1 MNIILLRQNDFCI
14 NDNNVSIT
22 DHRFDHIQTVLKSKV
37 GDKLKVGI
45 IGGNRGYGTIKKIES
60 DKVVMDVFLNK
71 EPLSR
76 HNFDIVLSLPRPKML
91 RRILRTIAEFGVHR
105 LHIVNSARVEKS
117 YWQSP
122 LLKNEKIQDALQTGM
137 ERSGDTIMTDVML
150 YKRFRPF
157 VEDILPKLCAHRE
170 CYLTDINSQKSI
182 KDLKSQD
189 AVIIIGPEGGFV
201 PFEIDLTTSVI
212 ANKINLGNRILSVDT
227 ALTTVLAQALT

>member
-60 DKVVMDVFLNK
+60 DKVVMDIYLNK

-91 RRILRTIAEFGVHR
+91 RRILRIIAEFGVHK

-122 LLKNEKIQDALQTGM
+122 LLKNIVNQKIEM
-137 ERSGDTIMTDVML
+137 
-150 YKRFRPF
+150 P
-157 VEDILPKLCAHRE
+157 
-170 CYLTDINSQKSI
+170 
-182 KDLKSQD
+182 
-189 AVIIIGPEGGFV
+189 
-201 PFEIDLTTSVI
+201 
-212 ANKINLGNRILSVDT
+212 
-227 ALTTVLAQALT
+227 